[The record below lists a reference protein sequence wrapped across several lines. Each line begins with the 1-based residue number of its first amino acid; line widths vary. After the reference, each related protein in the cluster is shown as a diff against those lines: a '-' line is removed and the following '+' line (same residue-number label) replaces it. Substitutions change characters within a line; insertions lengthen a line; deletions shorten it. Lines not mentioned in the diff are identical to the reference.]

1 MLQEP
6 SIQKMIQKTEAFYL
20 ADNAKNMPIVDE
32 YLYYAVDM
40 KMNSIEMT
48 EKGREFVTK
57 KGEDSDF
64 FVIPDLGS
72 ETALIEQSIEELE
85 KEKVAEIE
93 HNDAFSDSYKEN
105 KISETKLEIQQERDK
120 RFNELHRLFA
130 ERGDRIHTV
139 NQLL

>member
-1 MLQEP
+1 
-6 SIQKMIQKTEAFYL
+6 
-20 ADNAKNMPIVDE
+20 MPVVDE

-93 HNDAFSDSYKEN
+93 HNDAF
-105 KISETKLEIQQERDK
+105 
-120 RFNELHRLFA
+120 
-130 ERGDRIHTV
+130 
-139 NQLL
+139 

>member
-93 HNDAFSDSYKEN
+93 HNDAFSDN
-105 KISETKLEIQQERDK
+105 IK
-120 RFNELHRLFA
+120 RIKF
-130 ERGDRIHTV
+130 
-139 NQLL
+139 